1 VRRRTLARRPY
12 DCGAADLAEGHLGMQ
27 WALDIVLSLES
38 ALGCA
43 HATKWCRAVLSLAEL
58 DILEQFG

>member
-1 VRRRTLARRPY
+1 
-12 DCGAADLAEGHLGMQ
+12 MQ